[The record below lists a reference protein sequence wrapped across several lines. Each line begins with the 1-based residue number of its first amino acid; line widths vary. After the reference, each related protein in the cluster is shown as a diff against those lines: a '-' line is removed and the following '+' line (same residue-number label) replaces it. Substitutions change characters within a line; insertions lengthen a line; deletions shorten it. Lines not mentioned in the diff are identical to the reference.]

1 MVPRCPLIMHAWK
14 SKQTKTLA
22 TLLRLAEPRPRALQA
37 CPLSP
42 FSTLFRPLL
51 GPLSRLFEML
61 LVPPVVVET
70 FFFFFYEPL
79 EWGCGVGEGG
89 EGGGQLTFR
98 HSGLERNGLRSL
110 TEAREL
116 LLLLRRLGCGAL
128 ARARNQRAGL
138 RGSCLHPA
146 WPRSF
151 LFGSSFFPFFFFCFI
166 YLFGTFINSAWP
178 SSVLSTEFKIQF
190 VFRVP
195 HLCRIITAG
204 RREPREFNVEL

>member
-1 MVPRCPLIMHAWK
+1 MHAWK

-22 TLLRLAEPRPRALQA
+22 TLLRLAEPWPRALRA

-70 FFFFFYEPL
+70 FFFFYEPL

-98 HSGLERNGLRSL
+98 HSGLERSGLRSL

-116 LLLLRRLGCGAL
+116 LLLLRRLGYGAL
-128 ARARNQRAGL
+128 AGAQNQRAEL
-138 RGSCLHPA
+138 RGSCLQPA
-146 WPRSF
+146 RPRSF
-151 LFGSSFFPFFFFCFI
+151 LFGSSSSFF
-166 YLFGTFINSAWP
+166 LGTFINCPWP
-178 SSVLSTEFKIQF
+178 PCVLSTGFRIQF
-190 VFRVP
+190 VFRDP
-195 HLCRIITAG
+195 HLA
-204 RREPREFNVEL
+204 